1 MTRMCEVTCRKTGL
15 KKLYAGLEHGVK
27 LVLWISLVSTPKS
40 VNIGAQ
46 KVWVGI
52 VKKQEK

>member
-46 KVWVGI
+46 KVWVGV